1 MMPRFKPTEEQR
13 KLVKSLVGY
22 GVKHEDICQLI
33 SSPRNGKPIDDKTLR
48 RHFRAEIDTGQITA
62 NTLVAESL
70 FKKAVGTGPSS
81 ITAAIFW
88 LKCRAGWKETQ
99 VVEHTGKD
107 GGPIEQVSKADLEE
121 AFNNVR
127 EKF

>member
-22 GVKHEDICQLI
+22 GVKHEDICLLVTN
-33 SSPRNGKPIDDKTLR
+33 PNNGKPIDDKTLR
-48 RHFRAEIDTGQITA
+48 KHFRSEIDVGQVTA
-62 NTLVAESL
+62 NSLVAESL
-70 FKKAVGTGPSS
+70 FRKAIGTGPSA

-121 AFNNVR
+121 AFKNVR
-127 EKF
+127 DKY